1 MKKITLCYTKSRNIK
16 LIINSSS
23 VKLLAAISQILKI
36 IYNNHVSQKYS

>member
-1 MKKITLCYTKSRNIK
+1 MLYKKSRNIK

-23 VKLLAAISQILKI
+23 VKLLATISQILKI